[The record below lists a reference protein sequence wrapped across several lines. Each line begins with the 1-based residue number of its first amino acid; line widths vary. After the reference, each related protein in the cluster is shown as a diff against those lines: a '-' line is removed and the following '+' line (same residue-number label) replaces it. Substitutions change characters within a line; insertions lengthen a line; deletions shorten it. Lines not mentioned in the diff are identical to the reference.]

1 MSIASNVKKISII
14 LLAVFV
20 ILFALSAPYSTHNID
35 KLAYVIALG
44 LDVGQNDKLRLTIQL
59 SKPEGS
65 SGGSSGSSYTNIIDT
80 VECSSIDS
88 GISLFN
94 SYISRRLNLS
104 HCKVIVISANL
115 ATTQGVSD
123 YIYTLL
129 NNVEMSPHASI
140 IVSKTPADEFL
151 NSSQPELEDLAS
163 RYYEVSLASNKYTG
177 YTSNVSLIRFFSD
190 CVDTFT
196 NPVAILGSI
205 GDMPIKSNDNI
216 ENMGLAI
223 FKNDKLVGELSAQE
237 TIWHMIVSN
246 QLKSCTISIPDP
258 LGDTESIDLN
268 LKLDC
273 VPKKSVNLIN
283 GTPHISCK
291 IKIKAQILSATQQST
306 SNETNY
312 YKKENLRLIETTCNE
327 YLEKNIKDYLYKTA
341 KTYNSDIDGFGKY
354 AVKYFSTT
362 QSWEEYNWLDNYHNS
377 IFNVEVDSTIKSGY
391 SFL

>member
-1 MSIASNVKKISII
+1 MSVASNARKIFI
-14 LLAVFV
+14 LLLAIFV

-35 KLAYVIALG
+35 KLAYVIAMG
-44 LDVGQNDKLRLTIQL
+44 LDVGQNNKLKLTIQL

-65 SGGSSGSSYTNIIDT
+65 SGSSSGSSYTNIIDT

-104 HCKVIVISANL
+104 HCKVIVISAEL
-115 ATTQGVSD
+115 AAQGVSD
-123 YIYTLL
+123 YIYTLF

-140 IVSKTPADEFL
+140 VVSKTPADEFL
-151 NSSQPELEDLAS
+151 NSSKPELEDLAS
-163 RYYEVSLASNKYTG
+163 RYYEVSLASNNYTG
-177 YTSNVSLIRFFSD
+177 YTPNVSLIKFFSD
-190 CVDTFT
+190 CVDSFV
-196 NPVAILGSI
+196 NPVATLGSI
-205 GDMPIKSNDNI
+205 GDMPIKSNDNV

-223 FKNDKLVGELSAQE
+223 FRNDKLVGELSAQE

-246 QLKSCTISIPDP
+246 HLKSCTISIPDP
-258 LGDTESIDLN
+258 LGDTESIDIN

-273 VPKKSVNLIN
+273 STKKSVQIIN

-291 IKIKAQILSATQQST
+291 IKVKAQILSATQQST
-306 SNETNY
+306 SDETNY
-312 YKKENLRLIETTCNE
+312 YKKENLELIETTCNE
-327 YLEKNIKDYLYKTA
+327 YLKKNISDYLYKTA

-354 AVKYFSTT
+354 AVKYFTTT
-362 QSWEEYNWLDNYHNS
+362 QSWQEYNWLDNYKNS
-377 IFNVEVDSTIKSGY
+377 IFNVKVDTTIKSGY

>member
-1 MSIASNVKKISII
+1 MSVTSNTRKIFI
-14 LLAVFV
+14 LLLAIFV

-35 KLAYVIALG
+35 KLAYVIAMG
-44 LDVGQNDKLRLTIQL
+44 LDVGQNNKLKLTIQL

-65 SGGSSGSSYTNIIDT
+65 SGSSSGSSYTNIIDT

-104 HCKVIVISANL
+104 HCKVIVISAEL
-115 ATTQGVSD
+115 AAQGVSD
-123 YIYTLL
+123 YIYTLF

-140 IVSKTPADEFL
+140 VVSKTPADEFL
-151 NSSQPELEDLAS
+151 NNSKPELEDLAS
-163 RYYEVSLASNKYTG
+163 RYYEVSLASNNYTG
-177 YTSNVSLIRFFSD
+177 YTPNVSLIKFFSD
-190 CVDTFT
+190 CVDSFV
-196 NPVAILGSI
+196 NPVATLGSI
-205 GDMPIKSNDNI
+205 GDMPIKSNDNV

-223 FKNDKLVGELSAQE
+223 FRNDKLVGELSAQE

-246 QLKSCTISIPDP
+246 HLKSCTISIPDS
-258 LGDTESIDLN
+258 LGDTKSIDIN

-273 VPKKSVNLIN
+273 SPKKSVQIIN

-291 IKIKAQILSATQQST
+291 IKVKAQILSATQQST
-306 SNETNY
+306 SDEANY
-312 YKKENLRLIETTCNE
+312 YQKDNLELIETTCNE
-327 YLEKNIKDYLYKTA
+327 YLEKNINDYLYKTA

-354 AVKYFSTT
+354 AVKHFPTT
-362 QSWEEYNWLDNYHNS
+362 QSWQEYNWLDNYKNS
-377 IFNVEVDSTIKSGY
+377 IFNVKVDTTIKSGY

>member
-1 MSIASNVKKISII
+1 
-14 LLAVFV
+14 
-20 ILFALSAPYSTHNID
+20 
-35 KLAYVIALG
+35 
-44 LDVGQNDKLRLTIQL
+44 
-59 SKPEGS
+59 
-65 SGGSSGSSYTNIIDT
+65 
-80 VECSSIDS
+80 
-88 GISLFN
+88 
-94 SYISRRLNLS
+94 
-104 HCKVIVISANL
+104 
-115 ATTQGVSD
+115 
-123 YIYTLL
+123 
-129 NNVEMSPHASI
+129 
-140 IVSKTPADEFL
+140 
-151 NSSQPELEDLAS
+151 
-163 RYYEVSLASNKYTG
+163 
-177 YTSNVSLIRFFSD
+177 
-190 CVDTFT
+190 
-196 NPVAILGSI
+196 
-205 GDMPIKSNDNI
+205 MPIKSNDNI